1 MMKNK
6 NYPKIIA
13 AISFLMIIVLG
24 VFGYMNYNREKELM
38 QEHLTAKGLATIKI
52 LESTVATNVVSNINE
67 IQSLIETGVQDTLF
81 EQIIFVNDNG
91 EIVAHTNP
99 EIVGK
104 KFESFYNYDWREVK
118 TQIIESG
125 SNNIFQFIQPFPV
138 KINPDSIK
146 EKNDTKILN
155 EPDKSLSLI
164 KAEPL
169 YVIIRFNANE
179 YLDAVAEDLRRAI
192 GTGILLL
199 LLSIASFYFIF
210 VINRYHSLTN
220 SLRTMTNYISGVV
233 ESMPNGLISL
243 DKNGSVKTINKNA
256 ILLLGLNNEKVLG
269 KSLEDILPNCNT
281 ANALTPPIDV
291 YNEQI
296 NCILNNGQV
305 VPINITSSRLKDEN
319 ENTIGAIIMLSD
331 LREIKLLEKKIKR
344 SERLASLGQMAAG
357 IAHEIRNP
365 LSSIKGFAQYFR
377 NKFDQDS
384 EDWKYS
390 SVMITEV
397 NRLNR
402 VIQDLLNFAK
412 PRTPKFSPHSIEQL
426 IKHTLKLIQP
436 DVLERKIEVNK
447 KFNKNIQQ
455 LWLDG
460 DLITQALLNIFLNAI
475 EAMENEGQ
483 LTIKVESKNKI
494 VGIDIVDTGNGIP
507 QENLSHIFDP
517 FFTSKKG
524 GTGLGLAIVYR
535 IIEIHDGEIE
545 VFSEPGKGTTF
556 KIKLAIRN

>member
-1 MMKNK
+1 
-6 NYPKIIA
+6 
-13 AISFLMIIVLG
+13 
-24 VFGYMNYNREKELM
+24 
-38 QEHLTAKGLATIKI
+38 
-52 LESTVATNVVSNINE
+52 
-67 IQSLIETGVQDTLF
+67 
-81 EQIIFVNDNG
+81 
-91 EIVAHTNP
+91 
-99 EIVGK
+99 
-104 KFESFYNYDWREVK
+104 
-118 TQIIESG
+118 
-125 SNNIFQFIQPFPV
+125 
-138 KINPDSIK
+138 
-146 EKNDTKILN
+146 
-155 EPDKSLSLI
+155 
-164 KAEPL
+164 
-169 YVIIRFNANE
+169 
-179 YLDAVAEDLRRAI
+179 
-192 GTGILLL
+192 
-199 LLSIASFYFIF
+199 
-210 VINRYHSLTN
+210 
-220 SLRTMTNYISGVV
+220 
-233 ESMPNGLISL
+233 
-243 DKNGSVKTINKNA
+243 
-256 ILLLGLNNEKVLG
+256 
-269 KSLEDILPNCNT
+269 
-281 ANALTPPIDV
+281 
-291 YNEQI
+291 
-296 NCILNNGQV
+296 
-305 VPINITSSRLKDEN
+305 
-319 ENTIGAIIMLSD
+319 
-331 LREIKLLEKKIKR
+331 
-344 SERLASLGQMAAG
+344 
-357 IAHEIRNP
+357 
-365 LSSIKGFAQYFR
+365 AQYFR

-447 KFNKNIQQ
+447 KFNKNLQQ

-556 KIKLAIRN
+556 KIKLPIRN